1 MKMHKDLFARGN
13 RMTHKFG
20 ELIERSDPIMGHA
33 TFEAPWPKRVDDLS
47 KRGAGHPCTSQDY
60 GLHNY
65 RPDPSPVVKP
75 NGRLA
80 RSDGPAPDL
89 AMDLAM
95 PIPVGTKRR
104 LGPPKTD
111 K

>member
-1 MKMHKDLFARGN
+1 MKIQRDIFARGV
-13 RMTHKFG
+13 RMQHKF
-20 ELIERSDPIMGHA
+20 EQLVDRADPLGTQ
-33 TFEAPWPKRVDDLS
+33 TFDAPWPKRVDDLS
-47 KRGAGHPCTSQDY
+47 KRAPGHPCTSQQY
-60 GLHNY
+60 GQHNY

-75 NGRLA
+75 NGQCA

-89 AMDLAM
+89 AMQLGM

-104 LGPPKTD
+104 LGPPRTD